1 MRFLVSYWKLCISV
15 SLILCWLKMGTLH
28 AEETVLMSYGGH
40 NESIGPYWV
49 AIDKGFYQKHG
60 LDARPL
66 QVRNAQISLAALV
79 SGKYRC
85 SYLRLAMSSA
95 VFRQG
100 RRSAVSLF
108 RSGEFRGS

>member
-60 LDARPL
+60 LDARPPR
-66 QVRNAQISLAALV
+66 VRNAQISLAALV
-79 SGKYRC
+79 SGEVPVFVP
-85 SYLRLAMSSA
+85 SVAMSSA

-100 RRSAVSLF
+100 RRSAVSPF

>member
-40 NESIGPYWV
+40 NESIGPHWV
-49 AIDKGFYQKHG
+49 AIDKSFYQKHG

-66 QVRNAQISLAALV
+66 QVPNARIKLAALGSGEGPGVVPSGGNVLVGV
-79 SGKYRC
+79 SGGGKIRWGAF
-85 SYLRLAMSSA
+85 S
-95 VFRQG
+95 V
-100 RRSAVSLF
+100 
-108 RSGEFRGS
+108 RGSL